1 MRRARVVSSVEP
13 GRDRRVTLRFSPLR
27 TVPCRAAVFFAR
39 QGTSVPNV
47 SFDFL
52 SARTLESFHVLAECG
67 RCDERRGRRRRAG
80 NGEFLCYERG
90 VEKKGYDEK
99 IDQAARSAS
108 AVDAGSSSVRGT
120 NSPFSLTSSN
130 RTATRL
136 ETPDSSIVIP

>member
-1 MRRARVVSSVEP
+1 MVSSVEP

-27 TVPCRAAVFFAR
+27 TVSCRAAVFSAR
-39 QGTSVPNV
+39 QGTSVPIV

-52 SARTLESFHVLAECG
+52 SAHSLESFHAIAECR
-67 RCDERRGRRRRAG
+67 RCNEKRGRLKCTGYEDFSRYEG
-80 NGEFLCYERG
+80 DGEKMKYNG
-90 VEKKGYDEK
+90 K